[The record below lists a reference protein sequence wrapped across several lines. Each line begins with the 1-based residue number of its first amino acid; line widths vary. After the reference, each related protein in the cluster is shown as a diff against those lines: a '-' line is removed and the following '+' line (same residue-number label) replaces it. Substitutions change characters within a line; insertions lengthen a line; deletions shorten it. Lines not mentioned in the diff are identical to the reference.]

1 LDPGL
6 EEILQ
11 DTGNI
16 LFIGIGNVL
25 KSDDGVG
32 VEISNRILNCGK
44 IRSLTVEV
52 SIENYIGKIKSLAP
66 ERVVLIDCMDLG
78 SGPGSYR
85 LMSLE
90 NVEDRTFNTHNISLG
105 RIGEFIPFPAYIL
118 GIQPQTLVFG
128 DTLSVPV
135 QHAAEEIIR
144 LINQTT
150 E

>member
-1 LDPGL
+1 
-6 EEILQ
+6 
-11 DTGNI
+11 
-16 LFIGIGNVL
+16 VL

-32 VEISNRILNCGK
+32 VEISNRIHNRGK
-44 IRSLTVEV
+44 VLSLTVEV
-52 SIENYIGKIKSLAP
+52 SIENYIGKINSLDP

-78 SGPGSYR
+78 SGPGTYR

-105 RIGEFIPFPAYIL
+105 RLGEFIPFPTYIL
-118 GIQPQTLVFG
+118 GIQPQTLEFG
-128 DTLSVPV
+128 ETLSAPV
-135 QHAAEEIIR
+135 KHTAEEIVR